1 MKKIIALALGM
12 IMTTSVITPC
22 LASQQVAAEEKTAA
36 MGERELWHEVINSL
50 DESEYGGAY
59 VKDGEL
65 HIKPKNNEQVQSI
78 LFDLS
83 PDTRMSSN
91 IILDKEAEYTL
102 DELNEAMDK
111 SESVWDEL
119 ELNYVA
125 LSEANNGL
133 RVGAPEWSDDKK
145 QIFIDTVGVDNIIF
159 ELADVTEEETTTEMK
174 YNEARVTNDP
184 IIGTP
189 VSNINRVEDKIMTIG
204 ACVLGN
210 NRFKGFITTA
220 HSAKIGDKLVT
231 IDTATNRKNV
241 GKVIKSV
248 LDGKSGLD
256 VALIEQE
263 DVPMYNEL
271 PSGKR
276 IMIGERPVEGDDVI
290 IAGGNGGEKD
300 ATITS
305 INCKKAWDAPSYG
318 DVQTYYNLIMM
329 DFVGGDRTIGGDSG
343 APILRDVDR
352 KWYELVGIYKGS
364 SNLRGIKAS
373 DSDRDGLKY
382 AYGSRWD
389 LIESHFNVRTY

>member
-12 IMTTSVITPC
+12 IMTTSIITPC
-22 LASQQVAAEEKTAA
+22 LASQQVAAEEKIAA
-36 MGERELWHEVINSL
+36 MEERELWHEVINSL

-343 APILRDVDR
+343 APILRDVDG
-352 KWYELVGIYKGS
+352 KWYELVGIYKDS
-364 SNLRGIKAS
+364 SNLRGIKDS